1 MTPTPGLTA
10 DRLLRRLE
18 WRVVRRLDGRA
29 TGDYRTIQR
38 GSGLDVADLRE
49 YLPGDDLRHIDWN
62 VTARM
67 DTPYVREFLE
77 DRELTAWLLLDT
89 TASMGFGPVARHK
102 GHVLTELATTIAY
115 VLARGGN
122 RVGAMLFGGP
132 TDGVTIPPGGGRRQ
146 VLRLAK
152 ALLDGP
158 PHRGTGAPTDLS
170 VLMSAAAGMAKRRGL
185 VVVISD
191 FLSEPGWENALG
203 RLAQHHEVV
212 CLRVTDPREH
222 ELPAAGLIWVEDSE
236 TGEQLFVDTDDP
248 GFRTRLAA
256 AAEEQRAELRATV
269 TRAGAELHE
278 VSTDD
283 DLVRV
288 LGRITALRASRR
300 GRSGAMGGHR

>member
-1 MTPTPGLTA
+1 MNSTPGRPPGLTA

-29 TGDYRTIQR
+29 TGDYRTVHR
-38 GSGLDVADLRE
+38 GTGLDVADLRE

-67 DTPYVREFLE
+67 DAPYVREFLE
-77 DRELTAWLLLDT
+77 DRELTAWL
-89 TASMGFGPVARHK
+89 PIARHK

-115 VLARGGN
+115 VLVRGGN
-122 RVGAMLFGGP
+122 RVGALLFGAPG
-132 TDGVTIPPGGGRRQ
+132 TQGVTIPPASGRRQ

-152 ALLDGP
+152 ALLEGP
-158 PHRGTGAPTDLS
+158 RKGTGAPTDLG
-170 VLMSAAAGMAKRRGL
+170 VLLRSAAGIAKRRGL

-191 FLSEPGWENALG
+191 FLSEPGWEMDLG

-222 ELPAAGLIWVEDSE
+222 DLPAAGLMWVEDSE

-248 GFRTRLAA
+248 GFRARLVAAASAQTEELRLA
-256 AAEEQRAELRATV
+256 V
-269 TRAGAELHE
+269 TRTGAELHD
-278 VSTDD
+278 VSTSD
-283 DLVRV
+283 DLVHV
-288 LGRITALRASRR
+288 LGRIAALRASRR
-300 GRSGAMGGHR
+300 GRAGAMGGPR